1 MKSNDIL
8 DMIGD
13 AKGTYVW
20 DAQKIRSGAVPV
32 AKKKASSQRTLLIAA
47 MIALMLLLV
56 GCTIAYVQ
64 GWFVDFFSAKS
75 ETPLSDSQISLIEQN
90 EQQINEAQTQNG
102 WTVRDLPPV
111 LTHAVHLTS
120 QKPRKDGQSGTCRP
134 SSRTPSTSPLRNLT
148 SKCRSTCPKFPS
160 TKKLP
165 RETA

>member
-20 DAQKIRSGAVPV
+20 DAQRIRSGAVPV

-75 ETPLSDSQISLIEQN
+75 EIPLSDSQITLIEQN

-102 WTVRDLPPV
+102 WTVELRSALKDNNTAYIIIGITAPEGIDLEPEV
-111 LTHAVHLTS
+111 V
-120 QKPRKDGQSGTCRP
+120 DGVMIEQF
-134 SSRTPSTSPLRNLT
+134 TPGNVWPASMSNESVELVTYP
-148 SKCRSTCPKFPS
+148 
-160 TKKLP
+160 
-165 RETA
+165 AAI